1 MATLFKEVNY
11 NLSTLIQQID
21 LGIIGLPDIQRP
33 FVWKDTKVRD
43 LFDSMYRGYPVGY
56 FLFWA
61 NGYQE
66 NTKTIGDQNKQ
77 KAAQLLIVD
86 GQQRLT
92 SLFAVMKS
100 KSIIRENY
108 ETENIVIS
116 FKPLEER
123 FEIPDAATKRSPEY
137 IQNISELWSPDINIF
152 SFTQNFIEKLQQTRE
167 LSGQEINQIQ
177 ESISRLKNLEHY
189 PFSVLELSAA
199 IDEEQVADVFVR
211 INSQGKKL
219 NTTDFILTLMSVFWE
234 EGRKDLEN
242 FCASAR
248 QPNISEAS
256 AFNYLITPDPEQMLR
271 VSVGFGFRR
280 ARMKYVYSILRG
292 KDLETE
298 EFSEERRDQQ
308 FEKLKDAQAKVLS
321 LTNWHEFLKA
331 LQRAGY
337 VRSDYISSQVNV
349 LYVYAMYLIGKYD
362 FEVPLFELREII
374 ARWFY
379 MTSLT
384 GRYTGSPESQMEAD
398 LANLRD
404 ISTAEEFVSLLD
416 KIIATQFTSDF
427 WQINLPN
434 DLATSSSR
442 SPSLFAYYAALNVL
456 DAKGLFSQLKVS
468 DLLHAGLKSNKS
480 ALEKHHLFPKNYLVN
495 IGIEDQRVRNQIANF
510 TLVEWSDNIKI
521 SDSSPQEYME
531 IMKERFDHDELRE
544 MYYWH
549 ALPDDWQNM
558 NYDEFLEVRRQKI
571 ADVIQAGYNKLSSI
585 DPEEDAEITS
595 IDQLIQGGES
605 ENIEFKSTMR
615 VNLYTNA
622 KDQKIEMAFLK
633 TIAAFLNTNGGV
645 LVVGVNDDGESLG
658 LDPDGFENSDKFYLH
673 AVNLIRDRMGSE
685 NALYIHPQFEDYEGK
700 QIFVVKCK
708 PALKPVYVK
717 DQGQEKFFA
726 RTGNS
731 TTELNGREL
740 EDYINLRFRR

>member
-100 KSIIRENY
+100 RKVIRENY
-108 ETENIVIS
+108 ETENIVVS
-116 FKPLEER
+116 FKPLEEK

-137 IQNISELWSPDINIF
+137 IQSISELWSPDINIF
-152 SFTQNFIEKLQQTRE
+152 SFTQKFIEKLQQTRD
-167 LSGQEINQIQ
+167 LTADEINKIQ

-189 PFSVLELSAA
+189 PFSVLELSAS

-234 EGRKDLEN
+234 QGRKDLEN

-248 QPNISEAS
+248 QPNTSEAS
-256 AFNYLITPDPEQMLR
+256 AFNYVITPDPEQMLR

-280 ARMKYVYSILRG
+280 ARMQYVYSILRG
-292 KDLETE
+292 KDLETG
-298 EFSEERRDQQ
+298 EFSEERRDDQFSKMQQ
-308 FEKLKDAQAKVLS
+308 SQAKVLN

-331 LQRAGY
+331 VQRAGY
-337 VRSDYISSQVNV
+337 VRTDYISSQVNV
-349 LYVYAMYLIGKYD
+349 LYAYTFYLIGKYD
-362 FEVPLFELREII
+362 FQVPLFELREII

-384 GRYTGSPESQMEAD
+384 ARYSSSAESQMEAD
-398 LANLRD
+398 LANFRD
-404 ISTAEEFVSLLD
+404 ISTAEEFVALLD
-416 KIIATQFTSDF
+416 KTISTQFTSDF
-427 WQINLPN
+427 WQINLPS

-480 ALEKHHLFPKNYLVN
+480 SLEKHHLFPKNYLVSL
-495 IGIEDQRVRNQIANF
+495 GIEDQRVRNQIANF
-510 TLVEWSDNIKI
+510 ALVEWSDNIKI

-531 IMKERFDHDELRE
+531 IMKQRFDHDELRE

-558 NYDEFLEVRRQKI
+558 PYEEFLEIRRQKI

-585 DPEEDAEITS
+585 GSESDEEITS
-595 IDQLIQGGES
+595 AEQLIQGGES

-615 VNLYTNA
+615 VNLYTNN
-622 KDQKIEMAFLK
+622 KDPKIEMAFLK
-633 TIAAFLNTNGGV
+633 TIGAFLNSNGGV
-645 LVVGVNDDGESLG
+645 LVVGVNDNGEALG
-658 LDPDGFENSDKFYLH
+658 LESDGFENNDKFYLH

-685 NALYIHPQFEDYEGK
+685 NALYIHQQFEEYQGK
-700 QIFVVKCK
+700 QIFVVSCK

>member
-11 NLSTLIQQID
+11 NLTTLIQQID

-66 NTKTIGDQNKQ
+66 NTKTIGDQSKQ

-100 KSIIRENY
+100 RKVIRENY
-108 ETENIVIS
+108 ETENIVVS
-116 FKPLEER
+116 FKPLEEK

-137 IQNISELWSPDINIF
+137 IQSISELWSPDINIF
-152 SFTQNFIEKLQQTRE
+152 SFTQKFIEKLQQTRD
-167 LSGQEINQIQ
+167 LTADEINKIQ

-189 PFSVLELSAA
+189 PFSVLELSAS

-234 EGRKDLEN
+234 QGRKDLEN

-248 QPNISEAS
+248 QPNTSEAS
-256 AFNYLITPDPEQMLR
+256 AFNYVITPDPEQMLR

-280 ARMKYVYSILRG
+280 ARMQYVYSILRG
-292 KDLETE
+292 KDLETG
-298 EFSEERRDQQ
+298 EFSEERRDDQFSKMQQ
-308 FEKLKDAQAKVLS
+308 SQAKVLN

-331 LQRAGY
+331 VQRAGY
-337 VRSDYISSQVNV
+337 VRTDYISSQVNV
-349 LYVYAMYLIGKYD
+349 LYAYTFYLIGKYD
-362 FEVPLFELREII
+362 FQVPLFELREII

-384 GRYTGSPESQMEAD
+384 ARYSSSAESQMEAD
-398 LANLRD
+398 LANFRD
-404 ISTAEEFVSLLD
+404 ISTAEEFVALLD
-416 KIIATQFTSDF
+416 KTISTQFTSDF
-427 WQINLPN
+427 WQINLPS

-480 ALEKHHLFPKNYLVN
+480 SLEKHHLFPKNYLVSL
-495 IGIEDQRVRNQIANF
+495 GIEDQRVRNQIANF
-510 TLVEWSDNIKI
+510 ALVEWSDNIRI
-521 SDSSPQEYME
+521 SDTSPQEYME
-531 IMKERFDHDELRE
+531 VMKQRFDHDELRE

-558 NYDEFLEVRRQKI
+558 LYEKFLEIRRQKI
-571 ADVIQAGYNKLSSI
+571 ADVIQAGYHKLSSI
-585 DPEEDAEITS
+585 GSESGEEVTSAE
-595 IDQLIQGGES
+595 QLIQGGES
-605 ENIEFKSTMR
+605 ENIEFKSTLR
-615 VNLYTNA
+615 VNLYTNN
-622 KDQKIEMAFLK
+622 KDPKIEMAFLK
-633 TIAAFLNTNGGV
+633 TIAAFLNNNGGV
-645 LVVGVNDDGESLG
+645 LVVGVNDDGEALG
-658 LDPDGFENSDKFYLH
+658 LEDDGFESNDKFYLH

-685 NALYIHPQFEDYEGK
+685 NALYIHPQFEEYQGK
-700 QIFVVKCK
+700 QIFVVSCK

>member
-11 NLSTLIQQID
+11 NLLTLIQQID
-21 LGIIGLPDIQRP
+21 LGIIGLPDIQRT

-43 LFDSMYRGYPVGY
+43 LFDSMYKGYPVGY

-100 KSIIRENY
+100 KQVIRENY
-108 ETENIVIS
+108 KTECIVVS
-116 FKPLEER
+116 FKPLEEK

-137 IQNISELWSPDINIF
+137 IQSISELWSPDINIF
-152 SFTQNFIEKLQQTRE
+152 SFTQNFIEKLQQTRNLTSE
-167 LSGQEINQIQ
+167 EINKIQ

-189 PFSVLELSAA
+189 PFSVLELSAS

-234 EGRKDLEN
+234 QGRKDLEN
-242 FCASAR
+242 FCSSAR
-248 QPNISEAS
+248 QPNTSEAS
-256 AFNYLITPDPEQMLR
+256 AFNYLITPDPDQMLR

-280 ARMKYVYSILRG
+280 ARMQYVYSILRG
-292 KDLETE
+292 KDLETG
-298 EFSEERRDQQ
+298 EFSEERRDDQ
-308 FEKLKDAQAKVLS
+308 FSILQKSQEKVLGI
-321 LTNWHEFLKA
+321 TNWHEFLKA
-331 LQRAGY
+331 IQRAGY
-337 VRSDYISSQVNV
+337 LRSDYISSQVNV
-349 LYVYAMYLIGKYD
+349 LYAYTFYLIGKYD
-362 FEVPLFELREII
+362 FQVPLFELREII

-379 MTSLT
+379 MASLT
-384 GRYTGSPESQMEAD
+384 ARYSASAESQMEAD

-416 KIIATQFTSDF
+416 ASISTHFTNDF
-427 WQINLPN
+427 WQINLPS

-442 SPSLFAYYAALNVL
+442 SPSLFSYYAALNVL

-468 DLLHAGLKSNKS
+468 DLLHAGFKSNKS
-480 ALEKHHLFPKNYLVN
+480 SLEKHHLFPKNYLVSLG
-495 IGIEDQRVRNQIANF
+495 IGDQRVRNQIANF
-510 TLVEWSDNIKI
+510 ALVEWSDNIKI

-531 IMKERFDHDELRE
+531 IMKERFDHDQLRE
-544 MYYWH
+544 MFYWH

-558 NYDEFLEVRRQKI
+558 PYEEFLVVRRQKI
-571 ADVIQAGYNKLSSI
+571 ADIIQAGYHKLSNI
-585 DPEEDAEITS
+585 DLENDDEITS
-595 IDQLIQGGES
+595 VKQLIQGGES

-615 VNLYTNA
+615 VNLFTNN

-633 TIAAFLNTNGGV
+633 TIAAFLNSNGGV
-645 LVVGVNDDGESLG
+645 LVVGVNDAGESLG
-658 LDPDGFENSDKFYLH
+658 LEADGFENEDKLYSH

-685 NALYIHPQFEDYEGK
+685 NALYIHPQFEDYQGK
-700 QIFVVKCK
+700 QIFVVKCR

-717 DQGQEKFFA
+717 DQNQEKFFA

-731 TTELNGREL
+731 TTDLNGREL

>member
-66 NTKTIGDQNKQ
+66 HTKTIGEPTKQ
-77 KAAQLLIVD
+77 KPPQLLIVD

-92 SLFAVMKS
+92 SLFAVMKQR
-100 KSIIRENY
+100 SIIRQNY
-108 ETENIVIS
+108 ETENIIIS

-152 SFTQNFIEKLQQTRE
+152 SFTQQFIDKLQSTRQVN
-167 LSGQEINQIQ
+167 LQEINQIQ

-234 EGRKDLEN
+234 EGRRDLED

-248 QPNISEAS
+248 QPNTSEAS

-280 ARMKYVYSILRG
+280 ARMQYVYSILRG
-292 KDLETE
+292 KDLETG
-298 EFSEERRDQQ
+298 EFSEDRRDQQ
-308 FEKLKDAQAKVLS
+308 FATLKDAQAKVLN

-331 LQRAGY
+331 LHRAGY
-337 VRSDYISSQVNV
+337 VRSDYISSQVNI
-349 LYVYAMYLIGKYD
+349 LYVYTMYLIGKYD
-362 FEVPLFELREII
+362 FQVPAFELREII

-398 LANLRD
+398 LADLRD
-404 ISTAEEFVSLLD
+404 LSSAKDFISLLD
-416 KIIATQFTSDF
+416 KTIATQFTTDF

-442 SPSLFAYYAALNVL
+442 SPSLFAYYAALQVL

-480 ALEKHHLFPKNYLVN
+480 ALEKHHLFPKNYLVSL
-495 IGIEDQRVRNQIANF
+495 GFDDQRLRNQIANF
-510 TLVEWSDNIKI
+510 ALVEWSDNIKI
-521 SDSSPQEYME
+521 SDSSPSEYMKF
-531 IMKERFDHDELRE
+531 MKDRFDHQELRD
-544 MYYWH
+544 MYYYH
-549 ALPDDWQNM
+549 ALPDDWQHM
-558 NYDEFLEVRRQKI
+558 PYEEFLQVRRQKI
-571 ADVIQAGYNKLSSI
+571 ADIIQAGYNKLSSL
-585 DPEEDAEITS
+585 DSENETTTP
-595 IDQLIQGGES
+595 IDQLIQEGES
-605 ENIEFKSTMR
+605 ENIEFKSTLR
-615 VNLYTNA
+615 TNLYTNH
-622 KDQKIEMAFLK
+622 KDPKIELAFLK
-633 TIAAFLNTNGGV
+633 TIAAFLNTHGGI
-645 LVVGVNDDGESLG
+645 LIVGINDAGEPLG
-658 LDPDGFENSDKFYLH
+658 LDADGFDNQDKFYLH
-673 AVNLIRDRMGSE
+673 AINLIRNRIGTE
-685 NALYIHPQFEDYEGK
+685 NALYIHASFEVFQGK
-700 QIFVVKCK
+700 PIFLVSCK
-708 PALKPVYVK
+708 PALKPVYVI
-717 DQGQEKFFA
+717 DQAQEKFFA

-731 TTELNGREL
+731 TTELVGRSL